1 MSAIHRTVWCIN
13 LEIKTMKILLV
24 AVSFLATQA
33 VYAQSLKADASK
45 SKVSFSIKNFGLKTD
60 GTLTGLQGSL
70 EIDQASAEPKSINLS
85 VDANT
90 INTDNKM
97 RDNHLRKA
105 EYFDVAKF
113 PRLTFTATS
122 FSKTAAG
129 YRVKG
134 NLTIKGTTKTLE
146 VNCTA
151 TKDNNG
157 LLFKGSFPI
166 NRRDFK
172 VGGGSISLSDDLT
185 VNFLIQFIQ

>member
-1 MSAIHRTVWCIN
+1 
-13 LEIKTMKILLV
+13 MKILFLAV
-24 AVSFLATQA
+24 AMLATQ
-33 VYAQSLKADASK
+33 VTHAQSLRANPSQ

-70 EIDQASAEPKSINLS
+70 DADPSSAEPKAINLS

-113 PRLTFTATS
+113 PRLTFTASS
-122 FSKTAAG
+122 FSKTATG
-129 YRVKG
+129 YLVKG
-134 NLTIKGTTKTLE
+134 NLTIKGTTKVIE
-146 VNCTA
+146 VNCTT
-151 TKDNNG
+151 TKDNG
-157 LLFKGSFPI
+157 GILFKGSFPI
-166 NRRDFK
+166 NRRHFK

-185 VNFLIQFIQ
+185 VNFQIQFIQ